1 MSLRQESGRCKL
13 THQGLGAHVEH
24 TGDWVPL
31 LLELL
36 RSPISEEELDAILG
50 DNYRRS
56 AKVLLTQLEERG
68 FLFRFSAEEGNTA
81 RYIFHNKRPS
91 WEQFEQLDGGNWE
104 VRLLKPPDVER
115 ISLASALRNRYSS
128 STATSAELSLEN
140 LSVLLAM
147 TYGFFESKDGVQRR
161 AVPAAGGL
169 FPLAIYLSLPCE
181 EGLENLLYNPVESQL
196 ERVSICSGSIR
207 GLCNGQEIAGPAKG
221 LVTYVYNVAQNTPK
235 YGPLGFQFALIECG
249 HAGQN
254 LLLGAAGLG
263 LGSRCI
269 GAVDFQAAKVA
280 FNLGPSQVPLYAVA
294 LY

>member
-1 MSLRQESGRCKL
+1 
-13 THQGLGAHVEH
+13 
-24 TGDWVPL
+24 L

-36 RSPISEEELDAILG
+36 RSPVSEDKIDAILG

-56 AKVLLTQLEERG
+56 AKVLLTQLEEHG

-91 WEQFEQLDGGNWE
+91 WETFEHLDGGNGE
-104 VRLLKPPDVER
+104 VRLLKAPTVVER

-128 STATSAELSLEN
+128 STATSEELSLEN
-140 LSVLLAM
+140 PSVLLAM
-147 TYGFFESKDGVQRR
+147 TYGFFESQDGVQRR

-181 EGLENLLYNPVESQL
+181 EGLEDLLYNPIESQL

-221 LVTYVYNVAQNTPK
+221 LATYVYNVVQNTSK
-235 YGPLGFQFALIECG
+235 YGPRGFQFALIECG

-263 LGSRCI
+263 IGSRCI

-280 FNLGPSQVPLYAVA
+280 FRLGPNQVPLYAVA